1 MTETILP
8 PDANRTET
16 HPIPN
21 GPAPRVSPDGSVQLL
36 TRRRGSRELFPS
48 SWLRTPAEVR
58 HAGGI
63 TEGTLFEFCSTG
75 LILQA
80 KSHKVLVS
88 WDAIHTVMLMMLKEY
103 GEWEGEEVTETLK
116 TLETEL
122 GEVRTSIQKMAA
134 GLRDINNVPEVT
146 WEDVG
151 ERDSRCLSLPD
162 MLAVA

>member
-1 MTETILP
+1 M
-8 PDANRTET
+8 
-16 HPIPN
+16 
-21 GPAPRVSPDGSVQLL
+21 
-36 TRRRGSRELFPS
+36 
-48 SWLRTPAEVR
+48 
-58 HAGGI
+58 
-63 TEGTLFEFCSTG
+63 EFCSTG

-88 WDAIHTVMLMMLKEY
+88 LDAIHTVMLKEY

-134 GLRDINNVPEVT
+134 GLRDLNNVPEVT

-151 ERDSRCLSLPD
+151 ERDSRCLALPD

>member
-63 TEGTLFEFCSTG
+63 TEGTLLEFCSTG

-88 WDAIHTVMLMMLKEY
+88 WDAIQADEIPGSWLPVI
-103 GEWEGEEVTETLK
+103 GQGNRV
-116 TLETEL
+116 L
-122 GEVRTSIQKMAA
+122 GCP
-134 GLRDINNVPEVT
+134 G
-146 WEDVG
+146 
-151 ERDSRCLSLPD
+151 
-162 MLAVA
+162 